1 MSTAFIQYR
10 ILTNMKNW
18 HGEFNVA
25 EMTGTRGNV
34 LFACRASVHAINCA
48 ELGIVQTLITRFLLL
63 LVLQRSQR
71 YGSDLFRHTRGP
83 QTIVSGY
90 SMCTTLMALI
100 SSGERRP
107 NWTSLIVRK
116 GHLEGIV
123 GPGAIFAVFI
133 EI

>member
-1 MSTAFIQYR
+1 MSTAFIQCR

-48 ELGIVQTLITRFLLL
+48 ELRIVQTLITRFLLL

-71 YGSDLFRHTRGP
+71 YDSDLFRHAREL

-116 GHLEGIV
+116 GHLEGMV

-133 EI
+133 DI